1 MTTNNW
7 ITIAAILISVLG
19 STGAIIIAILKA
31 FVRSEIK
38 TAIDGLKDA
47 EMERLRADIIRKEDK
62 IELLK
67 SAVRDL
73 K

>member
-7 ITIAAILISVLG
+7 ITIAAIVISVLG
-19 STGAIIIAILKA
+19 SAGAIIIAILKA